1 MRLRNFIILVLSL
14 LVISACS
21 DANEVNNNDENTSQ
35 DDVQKQEEDEDAIEV
50 DKGLLNVEI
59 TLPEMF
65 FEDENMDEMIE
76 EAKEEGIKD
85 VTQNEDGT
93 VTFKMSK
100 KDHKEMLRELEE
112 NVKETVEDIKND
124 EEFASIVDVTYNKS
138 FTEFTIIA
146 DREGFENS
154 FDGFAILG
162 VGMSGTFYQLFS
174 GEDMQTSE
182 VTVFVEDEATGEV
195 FEEITYTEAFED
207 IEN

>member
-1 MRLRNFIILVLSL
+1 MVLSL

-182 VTVFVEDEATGEV
+182 VTVFVEDEATGEI
-195 FEEITYTEAFED
+195 FEEITYPEAFED

>member
-1 MRLRNFIILVLSL
+1 MLSL

-35 DDVQKQEEDEDAIEV
+35 DDVQEQEEDEDAIEV

-195 FEEITYTEAFED
+195 FEEITYPEAIED

>member
-35 DDVQKQEEDEDAIEV
+35 DDVQEQEEDEDAIEV

-182 VTVFVEDEATGEV
+182 VTVFVEDEATGEI
-195 FEEITYTEAFED
+195 FEEITYPEAFED

>member
-1 MRLRNFIILVLSL
+1 VLSL

-35 DDVQKQEEDEDAIEV
+35 DDVQEQEEDEDAIEV

-195 FEEITYTEAFED
+195 FEEITYPEAFED

>member
-1 MRLRNFIILVLSL
+1 MVLSL

-35 DDVQKQEEDEDAIEV
+35 DDVQEQEEDEDAIEV

-182 VTVFVEDEATGEV
+182 VTVFVEDEATGEI
-195 FEEITYTEAFED
+195 FEEITYPEAFED

>member
-162 VGMSGTFYQLFS
+162 VGLSGTFYQLFS

>member
-195 FEEITYTEAFED
+195 FEEITYPEAIED

>member
-1 MRLRNFIILVLSL
+1 MLSL

-35 DDVQKQEEDEDAIEV
+35 DDVQEQEEDEDAIEV

-182 VTVFVEDEATGEV
+182 VTVFVEDEATGEI
-195 FEEITYTEAFED
+195 FEEITYPEAFED

>member
-1 MRLRNFIILVLSL
+1 MVLSL

-195 FEEITYTEAFED
+195 FEEITYPEAIED